1 MSIQMSERRMK
12 NYLVIRVSGK
22 LAREDYRQFVP
33 ELERLLRDKGKIRVL
48 LEMVDFHG
56 WQPGALW
63 EDLKFDVAHFS
74 HLERLAMVGDRSWE
88 KALSVVCKPF
98 TTAEVRYFDR
108 RNMAKARAWLEED

>member
-1 MSIQMSERRMK
+1 MSIQMSELRMK
-12 NYLVIRVSGK
+12 NFLAVRVSGK

-33 ELERLLRDKGKIRVL
+33 EFERLLRDKGKIRVL

-88 KALSVVCKPF
+88 KGMSVFCKPF
-98 TTAEVRYFDR
+98 TTAEIRYFDR
-108 RNMAKARAWLEED
+108 RDMAKARAWLEQD